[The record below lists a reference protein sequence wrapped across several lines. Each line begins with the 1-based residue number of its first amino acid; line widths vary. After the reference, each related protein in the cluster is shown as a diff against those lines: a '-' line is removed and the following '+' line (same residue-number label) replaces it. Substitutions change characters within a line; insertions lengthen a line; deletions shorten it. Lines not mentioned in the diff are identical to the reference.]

1 MTREEIRRE
10 RQELNKQLRTVQ
22 QEMEQV
28 AGGRRS
34 GVTTDAGSYLGGGKL
49 FYIRRKGNL
58 VDEGEDSI
66 FSS

>member
-34 GVTTDAGSYLGGGKL
+34 GVTTDVGSYLGGGKL